1 MEFNNRIVLKDTM
14 KWKDTMILW
23 TTMKSELLWKIIK
36 FIKQIKNENFKRTN
50 IKQN

>member
-14 KWKDTMILW
+14 ILW
-23 TTMKSELLWKIIK
+23 TTELLWKIIK